1 MEFSS
6 LESLLKIFSNE
17 YISPNDKVLLLNVP
31 IEFKEFLNFINSES
45 FFVSHEPGQDLQVDY
60 NFLPFE
66 EEFFDTIVNF
76 TKIDVSS
83 YLKQGKAML
92 VYGYIINS
100 NVYYKLGNDYFSV
113 NV

>member
-1 MEFSS
+1 MEF
-6 LESLLKIFSNE
+6 LNLKSLLKVFSNE

-31 IEFKEFLNFINSES
+31 FEFKEFLNFINCES
-45 FFVSHEPGQDLQVDY
+45 FFVSHEHGQDLQVDY

-66 EEFFDTIVNF
+66 EEFFDSIINF
-76 TKIDVSS
+76 TTSDVSN
-83 YLKQGKAML
+83 YLKPDKNML

-113 NV
+113 NI